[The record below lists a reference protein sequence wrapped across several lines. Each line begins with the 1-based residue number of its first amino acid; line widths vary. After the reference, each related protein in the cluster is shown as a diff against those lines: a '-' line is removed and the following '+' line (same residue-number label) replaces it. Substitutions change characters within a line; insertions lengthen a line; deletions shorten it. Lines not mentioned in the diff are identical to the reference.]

1 MSRPPR
7 VLHVSQPVDGG
18 VAAVVRTLCADQHD
32 RGWDVRLAC
41 PDGPLADA
49 ARGAGVPV
57 RTWQATRSPGRS
69 VLAEVR
75 ALARIVARTAPDVVH
90 LHSSKAGL
98 AGRLAVRGRVPTIVQ
113 PHAWS
118 FAAVAG
124 PFARAARTWER
135 VGARWTSLLLCVSAD
150 ELATGRAAGI
160 GSAAV
165 VVPNGV
171 DLDRFTAG
179 GPDDAR
185 TVLGLG
191 PGPWALCLGRVTE
204 QKGQDLLLDAWPS
217 VRARVPGARLLVVGD
232 GPAAD
237 ALRAR
242 CAADPVL
249 RDSVLLHPP
258 TTDPAPYHRAADV
271 VVLPSRWEGM
281 PLVALEA
288 MASARPVVGFAV
300 TGMAEAVGPAGRT
313 VPPGDVP
320 ALAAAIALRLAA
332 PGLAAGEGR
341 AARAR
346 AEELFD
352 RSRMTARV
360 AGLVAELAAG
370 QWPMSSPPET
380 APGNGSTAGN
390 ESGEAGRSTGPPGGG
405 GTR

>member
-1 MSRPPR
+1 MTRPLR

-18 VAAVVRTLCADQHD
+18 VAGVVRTLCADQHD

-49 ARGAGVPV
+49 ARAAGVPV
-57 RTWQATRSPGRS
+57 ETWAATRSPGRS
-69 VLAEVR
+69 VPAEVR

-98 AGRLAVRGRVPTIVQ
+98 AGRLAVRGRVPTVVQ

-118 FAAVAG
+118 FDAVAG
-124 PFARAARTWER
+124 PVARAARTWER
-135 VGARWTSLLLCVSAD
+135 VAARWTSLLLCVSAD

-160 GSAAV
+160 GGAAV

-171 DLDRFTAG
+171 DLDRFTAA

-185 TVLGLG
+185 TALGLG
-191 PGPWALCLGRVTE
+191 PGPWALCLGRVTA

-217 VRARVPGARLLVVGD
+217 VRAQVPGARLLVVGD
-232 GPAAD
+232 GPDAAT
-237 ALRAR
+237 LGER
-242 CAADPVL
+242 CAADPLL
-249 RDSVLLHPP
+249 RDSVLLHPA

-288 MASARPVVGFAV
+288 MASGRPVVGFAV

-320 ALAAAIALRLAA
+320 ALADAVALRLAA
-332 PGLAAGEGR
+332 PDLAAGEGR

-352 RSRMTARV
+352 RTRVTARV
-360 AGLVAELAAG
+360 AALVAELAG
-370 QWPMSSPPET
+370 REWPTSSSPEA
-380 APGNGSTAGN
+380 APGNGSTAGSD
-390 ESGEAGRSTGPPGGG
+390 SGVAG
-405 GTR
+405 